1 MIVFDRYKRELCR
14 GTFVRGR
21 EALVSLCQK
30 MRGGQCQNASGSLDS
45 FWVWCGLILEKNNF
59 AYRDSGLFL
68 LFVLHT
74 AGNGRTFFC
83 KQILFHVMMAQS
95 I

>member
-30 MRGGQCQNASGSLDS
+30 MRGGSAKTHPEAWTVFG
-45 FWVWCGLILEKNNF
+45 CG
-59 AYRDSGLFL
+59 
-68 LFVLHT
+68 V
-74 AGNGRTFFC
+74 
-83 KQILFHVMMAQS
+83 V
-95 I
+95 

>member
-30 MRGGQCQNASGSLDS
+30 MRGAVPKRIRKPGQFLGV
-45 FWVWCGLILEKNNF
+45 VWFDTGKEQFRI
-59 AYRDSGLFL
+59 
-68 LFVLHT
+68 
-74 AGNGRTFFC
+74 
-83 KQILFHVMMAQS
+83 
-95 I
+95 